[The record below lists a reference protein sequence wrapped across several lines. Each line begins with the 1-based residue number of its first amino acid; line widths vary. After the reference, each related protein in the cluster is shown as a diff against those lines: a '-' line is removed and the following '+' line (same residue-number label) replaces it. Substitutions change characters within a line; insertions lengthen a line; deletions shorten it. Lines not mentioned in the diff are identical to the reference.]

1 MNGKNTDN
9 NFEDR
14 IILNSLGLLDK
25 EEKLKYKSD
34 LKNLQAENKKIIS
47 GFNNLVSLFPRI
59 LNLSFK
65 NISPQDR
72 VKEKLFEKIK
82 SRESVDANIKEEG
95 FEFIYTDS
103 DDWFQHPVIEGIKVK
118 QLAQNTDKGY
128 VMLLMKV
135 AAGTSYPPH
144 HHNGAEEC
152 YVIEGD
158 VIAEGRILGPGDF
171 HHADGGSDHD
181 PLYTKNGCTLLLVVD
196 PKDY

>member
-1 MNGKNTDN
+1 MNEKNSDN
-9 NFEDR
+9 YFEDV
-14 IILNSLGLLDK
+14 IILNSLNLLSQ
-25 EEKLKYKSD
+25 EEKVQYKTTINKLKD
-34 LKNLQAENKKIIS
+34 ENKKIVS
-47 GFNNLVSLFPRI
+47 GFNNLVSLFPKI

-65 NISPQDR
+65 NLSPPDS

-82 SRESVDANIKEEG
+82 SKKSSDANIRQEG

-103 DDWFQHPVIEGIKVK
+103 NDWFQHPAIGGIKVK
-118 QLAQNTDKGY
+118 QLAQNTEKGY

-135 AAGTSYPPH
+135 AAGTSYPSH